1 MLGYSFYILQV
12 VQLGIMNNI
21 TVVYV
26 NYVSEF
32 LDDGNVIVNK

>member
-21 TVVYV
+21 TAVYV
-26 NYVSEF
+26 NYFSVF